1 MKDKKYRKVRDH
13 YHSTG
18 KHRGPVLI
26 IYNLEYSVPKKT
38 SIAFHYESNYHYQF
52 IIKDLAKEFEKQL
65 PCLEES
71 TEKSMTFTVPIEK
84 EVTRI
89 GKNYKKCILKITI
102 Y

>member
-1 MKDKKYRKVRDH
+1 M
-13 YHSTG
+13 
-18 KHRGPVLI
+18 
-26 IYNLEYSVPKKT
+26 
-38 SIAFHYESNYHYQF
+38 
-52 IIKDLAKEFEKQL
+52 AKEFEKQL

-102 Y
+102 YW